1 MSYNPSENYDSELRN
16 PSGIV
21 FFGKNPSKP
30 MLDSSSSFKID
41 EDNSQL
47 ITPNVVLSNGK
58 IGVPANTGIVD
69 ITSSLVT
76 FSTGV
81 LIEGDLTVN
90 GTTVTVNTETVTI
103 DDNILVL
110 NNNATGSATEDAGI
124 EIERGD
130 DTNVQLIWDE
140 GNNYWSISDT
150 GGIAYEIASRTGI
163 QTLLNKTISGS
174 SNTLT
179 NIANTS
185 LVNSTI
191 GINAGN
197 GLTGGATVSLGG
209 STTINAAG
217 LSGISTTPDYLYIS
231 DDIITSRVLMPSGD
245 VDGGRDQ
252 ILIYDSGTGLKRITG
267 NDFIAGLDILTTF
280 NVTDGTNTSS
290 LDRDEA
296 LTFAGG
302 ATGGT
307 GSGVGITPI
316 VSTVSNAPVVT
327 LNINNDLIMGK
338 NTANFDPGDF
348 MLFFDSDTGLLKRVS
363 HDQLVDDIAD
373 AVSGVEGG
381 TLMSFWTAYD
391 DRSPGDDSNIAIVEN
406 LTALQFLDASGVDV
420 TVDGIY
426 KRVTVGLQ
434 PTAVSTGTYG
444 SASTV
449 GQFTVDQ
456 NGRLTSATGV
466 SIQIATS
473 QVTNF
478 ASNVESTV
486 FTTGNFLDTSTI
498 DFGVTGGTSVS
509 GDVKA
514 ASINETHINSSALS
528 TTGGLQGGS
537 STKLSVRAGNAITV
551 NTTGVSVS
559 DDGITN
565 AKLRNSSALSVIG
578 RSANSVG
585 DPADITAGTDGY
597 VLRRSG
603 ATLGFGQIVAGGI
616 ADDAVTEDKRFR
628 AIQTTA
634 ATVTATGDIILCT
647 GGTGGITINLPAITD
662 NEGKMLFI
670 KKVDSGAGQIIIDGD
685 ATETIDGALTKRL
698 YYQYESMTLVCDASD
713 GWYIV

>member
-1 MSYNPSENYDSELRN
+1 MSYNPSENYDTELRN

-21 FFGKNPSKP
+21 FFGKNPSKL
-30 MLDSSSSFKID
+30 MLDSSSSFNID
-41 EDNSQL
+41 EDNDQL
-47 ITPNVVLSNGK
+47 IIPNVVLSNGK
-58 IGVPANTGIVD
+58 IGVPANTGVIDVA
-69 ITSSLVT
+69 SNLVT

-103 DDNILVL
+103 NDNILVL
-110 NNNATGSATEDAGI
+110 NNNATGAATEDAGI

-179 NIANTS
+179 NIGNGS

-191 GINAGN
+191 GINAGD
-197 GLTGGATVSLGG
+197 GLVGGATVALGG
-209 STTINAAG
+209 STTIHAAG

-252 ILIYDSGTGLKRITG
+252 ILIYDSGVGLKRITG

-280 NVTDGTNTSS
+280 NVTDGTNTSA

-296 LTFAGG
+296 LTFS
-302 ATGGT
+302 GGT
-307 GSGVGITPI
+307 GSGVGITPV

-327 LNINNDLIMGK
+327 FNVDNDIIMGR
-338 NTANFDPGDF
+338 NDANFDPGDYL
-348 MLFFDSDTGLLKRVS
+348 LFYDADSALLKRLS
-363 HDQLVDDIAD
+363 HNQLIDDISNAISG
-373 AVSGVEGG
+373 VSGG
-381 TLMSFWTAYD
+381 TIMSYWAAYD
-391 DRSPGDDSNIAIVEN
+391 DRTPGDDSNIAVIDN
-406 LTALQFLDASGVDV
+406 LTSLQFLDASGIDV
-420 TVDGIY
+420 TVDGVN
-426 KRVTVGLQ
+426 KRVTVGLE
-434 PTAVSTGTYG
+434 PTAVPTGTYG
-444 SASTV
+444 SASGV

-456 NGRLTSATGV
+456 NGRLTSATDV
-466 SIQIATS
+466 SILIPTS
-473 QVTNF
+473 QITNF
-478 ASNVESTV
+478 GTDVESTV
-486 FTTGNFLDTSTI
+486 FTTGNFLDSSTI
-498 DFGVTGGTSVS
+498 DFTVAGNTSVS
-509 GDVKA
+509 GDVRA
-514 ASINETHINSSALS
+514 ASINETHISSDALS
-528 TTGGLQGGS
+528 ATGGLQGGS
-537 STKLSVRAGNAITV
+537 STKLSVREGDAITV
-551 NTTGVSVS
+551 NSTGVSVS

-603 ATLGFGQIVAGGI
+603 ATLGFGQIVTGGI
-616 ADDAVTEDKRFR
+616 ADDAVTENKRLR
-628 AIQTTA
+628 AIQ
-634 ATVTATGDIILCT
+634 ATPTSVSATGDIILCT
-647 GGTGGITINLPAITD
+647 GGTGGITITLPSKSVS
-662 NEGKMLFI
+662 EGRMIFI
-670 KKVDSGAGQIIIDGD
+670 KKVDSGAGNIIIDGD
-685 ATETIDGALTKRL
+685 TTDTIDGALTKRL
-698 YYQYESMTLVCDASD
+698 YYQYESMTLVCDSSA